1 MKICTLQYLM
11 IRGMEGKGFFRDSQD
26 RKDFVTCLE
35 DLSKQT
41 AIRILAWSLPGRVR
55 AKITWIL
62 RREYGIAT
70 AEIARQLGVCT
81 SAIAKAIRKRERED
95 LMVLIF
101 PYVPQSIYSLVQY
114 FLTFFPVSWILPILR
129 FPHDLLR
136 GYQRQCLSEQFQ
148 AFLIGERSKIFSH

>member
-1 MKICTLQYLM
+1 M
-11 IRGMEGKGFFRDSQD
+11 IRGMEGKGIFRGSQG
-26 RKDFVTCLE
+26 RKDFVACLE

-41 AIRILAWSLPGRVR
+41 AIRILAGSLPGRVR

-62 RREYGIAT
+62 RREYGIAM

-101 PYVPQSIYSLVQY
+101 RYVPQS
-114 FLTFFPVSWILPILR
+114 
-129 FPHDLLR
+129 
-136 GYQRQCLSEQFQ
+136 
-148 AFLIGERSKIFSH
+148 A